1 MGILKDIEVFDPN
14 LTGEEAAE
22 ALNKSEAADRDGKF
36 FKDIDVAQIK
46 KGAEEWLAERKN
58 IIFGQAETMSSE
70 DIANDTAYTF
80 DDDGFINTDRSVH
93 LNNIDQIPAYI
104 RFGTVGEFWSVMC
117 YNMKNTDNF
126 PNKVTGNMWIMDSGI
141 QNITKF
147 PAEIGGDL
155 IIKNIPANSFGG
167 IIDNGCEIHGS
178 LYIGNESNNYE
189 FDWEDK
195 ATLEVENR
203 NRIKVHGAL
212 QVTVPK
218 PVLADA
224 VKNFKEA
231 KADKN
236 VNCPLRGVETDYKE
250 GTIENDAFAYY
261 INSLCSPLEF
271 VDLDKDPHRIL
282 VDM

>member
-46 KGAEEWLAERKN
+46 KVAEEWLAERKN

-70 DIANDTAYTF
+70 DIVDDTAYTF

-167 IIDNGCEIHGS
+167 MIDKGCEIHGS
-178 LYIGNESNNYE
+178 LYIGNESNSYE

-218 PVLADA
+218 SVLADA

-250 GTIENDAFAYY
+250 GTTENDAFAYY
-261 INSLCSPLEF
+261 INSFCSPLEF